1 MFNFP
6 EDEDL
11 ALRNSKLRAKQI
23 CRITGSLSVCVVC
36 VCGGG
41 RGEERQEVRI
51 NTEPGMLGNGIFK
64 GVLAT
69 FLRWKL
75 SVGFSQLKLPLAE
88 WPCHRDNS

>member
-1 MFNFP
+1 MGR
-6 EDEDL
+6 EGGE
-11 ALRNSKLRAKQI
+11 RERE
-23 CRITGSLSVCVVC
+23 CVCMRVCVV
-36 VCGGG
+36 GGMEKTG
-41 RGEERQEVRI
+41 NRI

-75 SVGFSQLKLPLAE
+75 SAGFSQLKLPLAE